1 MNRRNIWPERQ
12 SRYVQTNH
20 SHTAGLRKRGV
31 TEPQRVV
38 SFGTER
44 ACRRTQVVEDRYGC
58 RVAKQKSEGR
68 SSDNPR
74 ASALV
79 WLFLKTKAG
88 EHWQFGHCSLHRN
101 NSIHVVPSLKRNNE
115 LCVMVLVELLNTPG
129 LSAAARPA
137 GQRPAR
143 PSQDRSRPAGHR
155 PTLQG
160 SSSASAASVGKI
172 FESQAAPGL
181 EESLSSTGEMVIRP
195 WPNLS
200 DSCATATAT
209 RGSSW
214 GHSTRGADPCFMRKT
229 CT

>member
-1 MNRRNIWPERQ
+1 
-12 SRYVQTNH
+12 
-20 SHTAGLRKRGV
+20 
-31 TEPQRVV
+31 
-38 SFGTER
+38 
-44 ACRRTQVVEDRYGC
+44 
-58 RVAKQKSEGR
+58 
-68 SSDNPR
+68 
-74 ASALV
+74 
-79 WLFLKTKAG
+79 
-88 EHWQFGHCSLHRN
+88 
-101 NSIHVVPSLKRNNE
+101 
-115 LCVMVLVELLNTPG
+115 MVLVELLNTPG

-200 DSCATATAT
+200 DSCGEFLGSLHTW
-209 RGSSW
+209 RGSLFHEEDLHIRHIVSAQTHVIGSCCQNNLW
-214 GHSTRGADPCFMRKT
+214 SLRVIYRHGYCHMIYIYTHGT
-229 CT
+229 GILGLH